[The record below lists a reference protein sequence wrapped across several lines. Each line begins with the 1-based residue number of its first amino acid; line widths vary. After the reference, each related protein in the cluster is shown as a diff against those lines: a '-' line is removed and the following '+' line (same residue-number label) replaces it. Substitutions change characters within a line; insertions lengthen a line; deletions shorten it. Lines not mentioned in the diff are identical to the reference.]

1 MQAIL
6 PIVVPSYLDPVDL
19 LQPPTRPPHLTVR
32 PRPRVARG
40 CRGCRG
46 GGRGRGRRGRH
57 ECRRR
62 RRNGRRPRRERRGDG
77 DGGGGGGGRRRN
89 GVADGVADGVRLV
102 RLVLLVPRLDELLR
116 RLQILE
122 RDALRRPPRL
132 PHQFGVRLPLRLG
145 LVVAHRR
152 HVRP

>member
-1 MQAIL
+1 MIGYCVDFDLSLSMGQGQSQYQIKT
-6 PIVVPSYLDPVDL
+6 PIF
-19 LQPPTRPPHLTVR
+19 PHLHRDVNI
-32 PRPRVARG
+32 A
-40 CRGCRG
+40 C
-46 GGRGRGRRGRH
+46 
-57 ECRRR
+57 
-62 RRNGRRPRRERRGDG
+62 
-77 DGGGGGGGRRRN
+77 
-89 GVADGVADGVRLV
+89 LK
-102 RLVLLVPRLDELLR
+102 LLLLLVPRLDQLLR